1 MARISNFCTSLEK
14 MRTVPICFNQEVGK
28 NRECHSSDDVKAA
41 DAGEKDQQW
50 IDDKQQ
56 TANQMQ
62 IISIKTFFFHKLYL
76 SQYFIHEMRLLWLV
90 VTSQQ

>member
-1 MARISNFCTSLEK
+1 

-50 IDDKQQ
+50 IDDQNQ
-56 TANQMQ
+56 AANQRQ
-62 IISIKTFFFHKLYL
+62 IIDVRSTFFHKLYL
-76 SQYFIHEMRLLWLV
+76 SVSNSGR
-90 VTSQQ
+90 